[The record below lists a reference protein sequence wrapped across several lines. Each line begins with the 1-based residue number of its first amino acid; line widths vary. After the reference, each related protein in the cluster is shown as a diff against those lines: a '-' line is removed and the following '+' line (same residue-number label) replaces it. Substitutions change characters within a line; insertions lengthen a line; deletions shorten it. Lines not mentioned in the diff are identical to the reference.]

1 MKHIAVKHIAI
12 AGILITALAG
22 AAEARAEVCS
32 DHAVTARGEPARL
45 EWLAKTKARANWRAR
60 VRATPGLGDAF
71 AGWRQAHDVH
81 ESCAPA
87 NGGTACSF
95 SGIPCTQ

>member
-1 MKHIAVKHIAI
+1 MKPIVIAC
-12 AGILITALAG
+12 ILVATLAG
-22 AAEARAEVCS
+22 TPQARAEVCS
-32 DHAVTARGEPARL
+32 DHALMARGEPARL

-71 AGWRQAHDVH
+71 SGWRLAHDVH

-87 NGGTACSF
+87 EGGTACSF
-95 SGIPCTQ
+95 SGIPCTK